1 MDKNLLK
8 QQLKTDLDLIN
19 EQAGTI
25 LGYTERI
32 PQIELDL
39 LRNNVIEFYEKLLIL
54 GKQNSHTLIREEI
67 KTPAPEKVFETVVTI
82 EKTVQPPVEEPV
94 SVSGKI
100 SPEPENTVQPVVSLP
115 ETESPAEEIPLLK
128 KEEPPVKENQKKQ
141 KSTLDL
147 FSESSQTT
155 VGEKLSQKQAS
166 LNETISK
173 GTAESSVNAK
183 LQKQPIRDLKNAIGI
198 NEKFLFINELF
209 DGNMHEYN
217 ETLTRIQTTC
227 ESFPEAEQVLAEL
240 KNRYQ
245 WNENKSSVSL
255 FRNLVERRFL

>member
-1 MDKNLLK
+1 MDKNLLI
-8 QQLKTDLDLIN
+8 QQLKTDLELIN
-19 EQAGTI
+19 EQAATL
-25 LGYTERI
+25 LGYKDRI

-39 LRNNVIEFYEKLLIL
+39 LRNNVIEFYEKMVLL
-54 GKQNSHTLIREEI
+54 GKLNSHTLIREEL
-67 KTPAPEKVFETVVTI
+67 KNPSPEKVLEAVVKI
-82 EKTVQPPVEEPV
+82 EKQPEVKADEPV
-94 SVSGKI
+94 TLVE
-100 SPEPENTVQPVVSLP
+100 PEPVLTEETVQPVAIMP
-115 ETESPAEEIPLLK
+115 EESQDAETIPAA
-128 KEEPPVKENQKKQ
+128 KEEASPLREQPKKQ

-155 VGEKLSQKQAS
+155 VAEKLSQKQSS
-166 LNETISK
+166 LNESMSK
-173 GTAESSVNAK
+173 EKSESSLNSK

-217 ETLTRIQTTC
+217 DALNRIQTTC
-227 ESFPEAEQVLAEL
+227 ESFGEAEQVLAEL
-240 KNRYQ
+240 KNHYQ